1 MDKIEDI
8 LKKTNEKN
16 VDKTDWTKAWSNK
29 YPVLGKYQDEVD
41 IPSYSSRIREMF
53 NQLQKDYRYSEL
65 DAMLVLKDILAH
77 EYLDNRGKNMNSEK
91 ELLDNELEKVTGG
104 SGREITV
111 TIEVPMPPLSGPN
124 NTMEVYIDGQFNG
137 AFSRGVDESLEI
149 AKIEIKGKTGTK
161 SVQVNINGFAYKS
174 YVVDFES
181 GTYSEIQ

>member
-1 MDKIEDI
+1 MDKIEEI
-8 LKKTNEKN
+8 LKTINEENQEKVN
-16 VDKTDWTKAWSNK
+16 WTKAWSIK
-29 YPVLGKYQDEVD
+29 YPILKKYQSEVD
-41 IPSYSSRIREMF
+41 IPRFSSRIREMF
-53 NQLQKDYRYSEL
+53 TELQKEYGYSEL

-77 EYLDNRGKNMNSEK
+77 EYLDNRRKNMNSEK

-104 SGREITV
+104 SDREITV

-161 SVQVNINGFAYKS
+161 SVQVNINSFAYKS

-181 GTYSEIQ
+181 GTYSEI